1 MFFWLRHMRF
11 PHVLL
16 ETFLSF
22 PSMLLNE
29 AEVLMATSFLPSV
42 GQPPCRAAFWDDFRG
57 IQLHIP
63 V

>member
-1 MFFWLRHMRF
+1 MRL

-29 AEVLMATSFLPSV
+29 AEVLMATSLLPSV
-42 GQPPCRAAFWDDFRG
+42 GQPPCRAAFWDEFRG
-57 IQLHIP
+57 NQLHIP